1 MNFIKILPIVYLC
14 IVVQGCASLPDGS
27 VTSFVSRK
35 IGGIGEKTQDTKLSN
50 DPTNFDLARK
60 NQVNTNGLPICPKP
74 DYSKSTDVER
84 LAKWNN
90 CWGRYKFEFLNGP
103 CPRPDFVID
112 ANGDRVAV
120 PNACQNRYKH
130 ELLAGFIGDAYESEW
145 KNGLPHGRGWHM
157 HSNGGMYLGNF
168 KQGKLHGYGAET
180 YANGNQYIG
189 EFYDG
194 KRQGLGMFLYST
206 SKQSAEARYVGEFSD
221 GRAHGQ
227 GTHIL
232 ANGDK
237 YTGEFRNGL
246 YHGQGTYTHL
256 DGSKYVGEFKDG
268 VRHGQGILTT
278 ADGKRSGSIWE
289 HGNFIRK
296 AKVNLVNADN
306 IASSTERDPMNIQVT
321 HTQPAADGSLTISVR
336 TNTDTASLMINGE
349 EQGGRIS
356 GEYFLKKFARAG
368 EETKFTIVATDD
380 NGNKDTKIISVKR
393 GVNDSKITFSALNP
407 DRVRIQPEKDAVAVI
422 IGIADYRSL
431 PKADFANDDARVFYD
446 YAVRALGVKP
456 ENIKLLVDGDAEEAE
471 ILKVF
476 RNWLPSRVKS
486 STEVFVFYSGHG
498 LPMSDGKGLLLIPS
512 RADREVIDDTSI
524 PFQKI
529 NELIN
534 FSKPKSVTMFLDAC
548 YSGQARS
555 GGTLVAGLR
564 PVRVK
569 IEEKIFPDNFM
580 VVTASRNDQI
590 SSSAPELRHG
600 IFSYYL
606 MRGMEGDAD
615 LDNDGKITFGEMQSY
630 LADTVGRQ
638 AAQMNRKQEPEFIGD
653 KNRILVGKH

>member
-1 MNFIKILPIVYLC
+1 MNFIRILPICYFC
-14 IVVQGCASLPDGS
+14 IVVQGCAALPNGS
-27 VTSFVSRK
+27 VTTFVSRK
-35 IGGIGEKTQDTKLSN
+35 IESIGGTTQDTKASN
-50 DPTNFDLARK
+50 ESANFDRALRH
-60 NQVNTNGLPICPKP
+60 QVNPNGLPICPKP
-74 DYSKSTDVER
+74 EYSKSTDVER
-84 LAKWNN
+84 LSKWNN

-103 CPRPDFVID
+103 CPRPTFVLD
-112 ANGDRVAV
+112 ANGDRIAV
-120 PNACQNRYKH
+120 HNICQNRYKY
-130 ELLAGFIGDAYESEW
+130 ELLTGFIGDAYESEW
-145 KNGLPHGRGWHM
+145 KNGLPHGRGWYI
-157 HSNGGMYLGNF
+157 HSNGGAYLGEF
-168 KQGKLHGYGAET
+168 KQGKLHGYGEET
-180 YANGNQYIG
+180 YANSHHYIG

-194 KRQGLGMFLYST
+194 KRQGLGIFLFRAT
-206 SKQSAEARYVGEFSD
+206 NQSAESKYVGEFSE

-237 YTGEFRNGL
+237 YTGEFRKGL
-246 YHGQGTYTHL
+246 YHGQGTYSL
-256 DGSKYVGEFKDG
+256 RDGSKYVGEFKDG
-268 VRHGQGILTT
+268 MKHGQGILTT

-289 HGNFIRK
+289 NGKFIRK
-296 AKVNLVNADN
+296 ANVSLVNANN
-306 IASSTERDPMNIQVT
+306 IASSIERDPINLQVT
-321 HTQPAADGSLTISVR
+321 HTQPAADGSLTISVI

-368 EETKFTIVATDD
+368 QETKFTIVATDD

-393 GVNDSKITFSALNP
+393 AINDSKNTFSTLSP
-407 DRVRIQPEKDAVAVI
+407 DKVRIQPERDAVAVI

-534 FSKPKSVTMFLDAC
+534 FSKPKSVTMLLDAC

-569 IEEKIFPDNFM
+569 IEEKVFPDSFT
-580 VVTASRNDQI
+580 VITASQHDQI
-590 SSSAPELRHG
+590 SSSSPELKHG

-615 LDNDGKITFGEMQSY
+615 ANRDGRITLSEMQAY
-630 LADTVGRQ
+630 LSENVGRQ
-638 AAQMNRKQEPEFIGD
+638 AAMMSRKQEPQLIGD
-653 KNRILVGKH
+653 GNRVLVGR